1 MVPGP
6 TRYAVSHVEDI
17 EPSFEL
23 FMTPS
28 IENIVLRMTNLE
40 GTCVWGQ
47 LERLGLLILA
57 RVYQSN
63 VEATASLWNAET
75 ERWVQCLPLL
85 YNPGPHV
92 TVDECLVA
100 FCGCCLFQQ
109 YMASKPE
116 KYVCNEHTADLSTFQ
131 HTLFGC

>member
-23 FMTPS
+23 FVTPS
-28 IENIVLRMTNLE
+28 IEKYCASDDKFRGDSWKDLGVTDLKADI
-40 GTCVWGQ
+40 
-47 LERLGLLILA
+47 GLLILA
-57 RVYQSN
+57 RVYRSN

-85 YNPGPHV
+85 YNPGPRV

-109 YMASKPE
+109 YMTSKP
-116 KYVCNEHTADLSTFQ
+116 K
-131 HTLFGC
+131 